1 MGRGTLT
8 HSLTRSRIYLLTY
21 SFLPRCSHKISSLTC
36 TDFVVT
42 AALPAPGAQASV
54 QIESIEAHR
63 LAATLHAQTLVHVY
77 GCGETGRMGVLM
89 GG

>member
-1 MGRGTLT
+1 M
-8 HSLTRSRIYLLTY
+8 
-21 SFLPRCSHKISSLTC
+21 PRCSHKISPTC

-54 QIESIEAHR
+54 QVESIEAHR

-77 GCGETGRMGVLM
+77 GCGQTERTGVPM